1 MGEYQFEECA
11 YKGKI
16 LTPKPSVIWKKV
28 KRIVR

>member
-1 MGEYQFEECA
+1 MGEYQFEVFT

-16 LTPKPSVIWKKV
+16 LTSKPSVIWKKV